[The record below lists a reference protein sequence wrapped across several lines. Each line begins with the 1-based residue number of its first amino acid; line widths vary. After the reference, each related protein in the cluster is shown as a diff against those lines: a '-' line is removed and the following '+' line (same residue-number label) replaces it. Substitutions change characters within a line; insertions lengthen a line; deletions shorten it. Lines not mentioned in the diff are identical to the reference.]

1 MKDTPENRR
10 KLAAAITA
18 PAPAKPKPLEQRHLP
33 YSMASD
39 EERARRNHHR
49 ANEAKRLRRLED
61 DARRPAAL
69 KALEEIARRERGR
82 GKQAIVIDLMNKSA
96 VGAPTGVKTVE
107 QIKREYAQL
116 SSKRT
121 DEAVETIVTV
131 VNALGMNPYKKRR
144 RGRSG
149 FGISIPLPGPFRWGK
164 SF

>member
-1 MKDTPENRR
+1 
-10 KLAAAITA
+10 
-18 PAPAKPKPLEQRHLP
+18 
-33 YSMASD
+33 MASPEHERRMQLIEEEHKRDMQLLAD
-39 EERARRNHHR
+39 ENERYCQ
-49 ANEAKRLRRLED
+49 ESD
-61 DARRPAAL
+61 DRYRPEAL

-82 GKQAIVIDLMNKSA
+82 GKQMIVISLTEPRPGILPPGFSPTYVKSA
-96 VGAPTGVKTVE
+96 K
-107 QIKREYAQL
+107 QINEEYARL

-164 SF
+164 SL